1 MKKLFLILSLFF
13 ISAINVSAVETSLDD
28 VDMMDYSHTTQ
39 NLKHFSDKEYQDA
52 IEKYKN
58 NFQKPKKVKKKDIKT
73 PTTPFSD
80 AETNPEYKVLDEIIN
95 HKGTI
100 MIPTLCTTEN
110 GQQILPGHYSMEYY
124 SDNYGTEW
132 LILSQGTK
140 KTAKIKTTKSQASSD
155 ESTINYA
162 YAVGK
167 GDIIK
172 LLYGNIDVAVEAKL
186 YVVN

>member
-13 ISAINVSAVETSLDD
+13 ISAIGASAVESSLDD
-28 VDMMDYSHTTQ
+28 VDTTDYSHTTQ
-39 NLKHFSDKEYQDA
+39 NLKPFSEKDYQDA

-58 NFQKPKKVKKKDIKT
+58 HFQKPKKIKKKDIKT

-100 MIPTLCTTEN
+100 MIPALCETES
-110 GQQILPGHYSMEYY
+110 GQQIFPGHYSMEYY
-124 SDNYGTEW
+124 ADNNGTEW

-140 KTAKIKTTKSQASSD
+140 KIAKINTVKSKASAD

-162 YAVGK
+162 YALGK
-167 GDIIK
+167 GDKIK
-172 LLYGNIDVAVEAKL
+172 LLYGNIDVAVEAQL